1 MAVTKKAE
9 VTPEVN
15 VSVTIPEVK
24 KEVAKA
30 TNKKVKIVP
39 NQTFKMVYGNKWY
52 YFSEGIELEVSEEL
66 KAYLKAQGALAVV

>member
-1 MAVTKKAE
+1 MAVTKKTE
-9 VTPEVN
+9 VTPEVS
-15 VSVTIPEVK
+15 VSVTIPEAK

-52 YFSEGIELEVSEEL
+52 YFSEGTELEVSEDL